1 MRPFQ
6 AIGSLEGEFE
16 VVRLKVFEDL
26 IGSPLKKRG
35 LFDESKEKFVD
46 PLRYKILFRW
56 WFC

>member
-6 AIGSLEGEFE
+6 AIGSLIEIWRLLEGEFE

-26 IGSPLKKRG
+26 IFLNLDHLQKGG

-46 PLRYKILFRW
+46 PLR
-56 WFC
+56 